1 MACSCLQP
9 CSAASQD
16 PFPVA
21 AAAAAAV
28 CSLLRPA
35 HCSCSMTGLV
45 PPPCAC
51 SERQHLPA
59 TQRERLEAVEEMQQI
74 PIKVGD

>member
-1 MACSCLQP
+1 
-9 CSAASQD
+9 
-16 PFPVA
+16 
-21 AAAAAAV
+21 
-28 CSLLRPA
+28 
-35 HCSCSMTGLV
+35 MTGLV